1 MDKKDLRIVYMG
13 TPEFAVESL
22 RRLVEGGYN
31 VVAVITMPDK
41 PMGRHGS
48 VLQPSPVKQY
58 AVSQGLKVLQPEK
71 LKDEAFVEEL
81 RSLEADLQI
90 VVAFRMLPEIVWNMP
105 PMGTF
110 NLHASLLPQY
120 RGAAPINWAVINGD
134 TETGITTFFLKHE
147 IDTGEIIDQV
157 KIPIADTD
165 NVEIVYDKLMM
176 LGGDLV
182 LKTVD
187 AILEGNV
194 KTTPQ
199 EELVKVE
206 ELRPAPKI
214 FKETCRIDW
223 NAGVKKVYDFVRGLS
238 PYPAAWTEIKHGDSA
253 PVILKIF
260 ETEKIFCNHENLICT
275 LLPRMGILMYYHCS
289 WQEKRECQSLISFV
303 DLMLLDTFVFPDCF
317 KTSTGSELLL
327 LYTILKPLN
336 LSSEH
341 SGMLE
346 SVNEAIPQ

>member
-22 RRLVEGGYN
+22 KRLVEGGYN
-31 VVAVITMPDK
+31 IVGVITMPDK

-71 LKDEAFVEEL
+71 LKNEEFVAEL
-81 RSLEADLQI
+81 RSLNADLQI
-90 VVAFRMLPEIVWNMP
+90 VVAFRMLPEVVWSMP
-105 PMGTF
+105 RLGTF

-157 KIPIADTD
+157 RVPIADTD
-165 NVEIVYDKLMM
+165 NVEVVYERLMR

-187 AILEGNV
+187 AILEDSV
-194 KTTPQ
+194 KTIPQ
-199 EELVKVE
+199 EELAQVG

-223 NAGVKKVYDFVRGLS
+223 AIGVKRIYDFVRGLS
-238 PYPAAWTEIKHGDSA
+238 PYPAAWTELYQEGTD
-253 PVILKIF
+253 PVMLKIF
-260 ETEKIFCNHENLICT
+260 ETEKLFC
-275 LLPRMGILMYYHCS
+275 
-289 WQEKRECQSLISFV
+289 
-303 DLMLLDTFVFPDCF
+303 
-317 KTSTGSELLL
+317 
-327 LYTILKPLN
+327 
-336 LSSEH
+336 EH
-341 SGMLE
+341 SLAPGTIVTDCKTYFKIA
-346 SVNEAIPQ
+346 SSDGYVNVLSLQLAGKKRMEINDFLRGYRHTEKAYVK